1 MGIHR
6 GIVSATF
13 LIFTGLSAIAPPVFS
28 QIQEFTTQ
36 QPERQQIDLIFSPN
50 TNQSFE
56 DVLEQAESIASN
68 SVEQGFAQNPE
79 VTQIYIRIF
88 GDVKGQVAPLLFSKV
103 YRSDWQTEPKIDRWI
118 RYFDNSGLLLG
129 FYNNSS
135 NSSSPPIPPT
145 STFSREDDPGFRDD

>member
-1 MGIHR
+1 MVIHR

-13 LIFTGLSAIAPPVFS
+13 LILAGLSAIAPPVFS

-36 QPERQQIDLIFSPN
+36 QPELQQIDLIFSPN

-88 GDVKGQVAPLLFSKV
+88 GDIKGQVAPLLFSRV
-103 YRSDWQTEPKIDRWI
+103 YRSDWQAEPKINRWI

-129 FYNNSS
+129 FYNSS
-135 NSSSPPIPPT
+135 DSFSSPIPSTPT
-145 STFSREDDPGFRDD
+145 IRPEDDPGFRDD

>member
-13 LIFTGLSAIAPPVFS
+13 LILTGLSAIAPPVFS
-28 QIQEFTTQ
+28 QIQQFETQ
-36 QPERQQIDLIFSPN
+36 QPELQQIDLIFSPN

-68 SVEQGFAQNPE
+68 SVDEGFAKNPDI
-79 VTQIYIRIF
+79 TQIYIRIF
-88 GDVKGQVAPLLFSKV
+88 GDIKGQVAPLLFSKV

-129 FYNNSS
+129 FYNSS
-135 NSSSPPIPPT
+135 DSFLPPITPT
-145 STFSREDDPGFRDD
+145 STIRREDDPGFRDD

>member
-13 LIFTGLSAIAPPVFS
+13 LILAGLGAIAPPVFS

-36 QPERQQIDLIFSPN
+36 QPELQQIDLIFSPN

-68 SVEQGFAQNPE
+68 SVEQVFAQNPE

-88 GDVKGQVAPLLFSKV
+88 GDVKGQIAPLLFSKV

-129 FYNNSS
+129 FYNSS
-135 NSSSPPIPPT
+135 DSLSPPIPPAPT
-145 STFSREDDPGFRDD
+145 LTPEDDPGFRDD

>member
-6 GIVSATF
+6 RIASATF
-13 LIFTGLSAIAPPVFS
+13 LILSGLGAIAPPVFS

-36 QPERQQIDLIFSPN
+36 QPELQQIDLIFSPN

-56 DVLEQAESIASN
+56 DVLEQAESLASN
-68 SVEQGFAQNPE
+68 SVDKGFAQNRE

-88 GDVKGQVAPLLFSKV
+88 GDIKGQVAPLLFSKV
-103 YRSDWQTEPKIDRWI
+103 YRSDWQADPSIHRWT

-129 FYNNSS
+129 FYNSS
-135 NSSSPPIPPT
+135 DSFPPPITPT
-145 STFSREDDPGFRDD
+145 STIRREDDPGFRDD

>member
-13 LIFTGLSAIAPPVFS
+13 LILTGLGAIAPPVFS

-36 QPERQQIDLIFSPN
+36 QPELQQIDLIFSPN

-88 GDVKGQVAPLLFSKV
+88 GDVKGQIAPLLFSKV
-103 YRSDWQTEPKIDRWI
+103 YRSDWQTEPKIGRWI

-129 FYNNSS
+129 FYNSS
-135 NSSSPPIPPT
+135 DFFPPPIPPT
-145 STFSREDDPGFRDD
+145 PTIRPEDDPGFRDD